1 MDKKT
6 TEEALQKTGKGLK
19 GVVGE
24 FKEFISKGN
33 VLDMAV
39 GLIVGSAFTAIVNS
53 LVDDILMPV
62 IGTVLVG
69 INFSSLGITIPW
81 GNHPFIAIGSFLN
94 TIITFLLTALCVFLI
109 VKTMNMF
116 RRKQEEKPAPPKP
129 SKEEQLLTEIRDL
142 LAAQQ
147 GKPIQK
153 DEKKRH
159 LLTILHI
166 EKTLFHVQERRF
178 FVRIILCTVVM
189 KSVFF
194 LSILV
199 LVLGLPFSILR
210 LTFF

>member
-69 INFSSLGITIPW
+69 INFSSLGITISW

-109 VKTMNMF
+109 VKTMNIF
-116 RRKQEEKPAPPKP
+116 RRKQEEKPALPKP

-153 DEKKRH
+153 DEKKND
-159 LLTILHI
+159 
-166 EKTLFHVQERRF
+166 
-178 FVRIILCTVVM
+178 
-189 KSVFF
+189 
-194 LSILV
+194 
-199 LVLGLPFSILR
+199 
-210 LTFF
+210 

>member
-1 MDKKT
+1 MDKRT

-129 SKEEQLLTEIRDL
+129 ARRSSFSQKFAICWQHSRESRFRRTRKRTTKNDIFLLFYI
-142 LAAQQ
+142 
-147 GKPIQK
+147 
-153 DEKKRH
+153 
-159 LLTILHI
+159 
-166 EKTLFHVQERRF
+166 
-178 FVRIILCTVVM
+178 
-189 KSVFF
+189 
-194 LSILV
+194 
-199 LVLGLPFSILR
+199 
-210 LTFF
+210 